1 VGTPSGAHS
10 RDRWLCLPYNPEVDV
25 EALIRAMKEN
35 ERQAEAAY
43 DAMYDA
49 RPAAA
54 KDCFDDARGF
64 LAKAIDLA
72 RQAGL
77 DGEVAR
83 LTARA
88 DHIVKVYDS
97 QFRDIW

>member
-1 VGTPSGAHS
+1 MEHLV
-10 RDRWLCLPYNPEVDV
+10 
-25 EALIRAMKEN
+25 RAMKEN

-49 RPAAA
+49 RPSSA
-54 KDCFDDARGF
+54 KDCYDDARGF

-72 RQAGL
+72 KQAGL
-77 DGEVAR
+77 DHEVTR

-88 DHIVKVYDS
+88 DHIAKVYNS
-97 QFRDIW
+97 QFRYVR